1 MCLEDFKSQF
11 ALIGSRKPTHLTD
24 GWNKHLNKGLYVSI
38 YMYREINEVIVLRK
52 LTNLNQE
59 RFCDFKMH
67 TEMLVQE
74 QLGL

>member
-38 YMYREINEVIVLRK
+38 YMYREIN
-52 LTNLNQE
+52 
-59 RFCDFKMH
+59 
-67 TEMLVQE
+67 
-74 QLGL
+74 